1 MMPLALLGAGES
13 GEIIAIRTPKPANA
27 SPADNGRADC
37 RVEDMGIR
45 IGSTVEMLNNT
56 TGPVLLKV
64 GESRIAIDRGV
75 AMKIMIKGVG
85 R

>member
-1 MMPLALLGAGES
+1 MMPLALLSAGES
-13 GEIIAIRTPKPANA
+13 GEIIAIRVAKAPSCTGE
-27 SPADNGRADC
+27 NGRCGC
-37 RVEDMGIR
+37 RVEDLGLR
-45 IGSTVEMLNNT
+45 VGSTVEMLNNA

-64 GESRIAIDRGV
+64 GESRIAVDRSL